1 MCWTGGLAFFGVTL
15 AQQRADVVNVSEVVL
30 RTNAIRSPLPSY
42 PPASLAKKIGGVV
55 VVSIITDS
63 EGAPTSVTV
72 LEAPDEAI
80 AAIVPQ
86 TVRTWTFA
94 PALVGAQMTKR
105 GFMGKLT
112 FYFQASDRGGR
123 VLNPQDMPGGPVMPS
138 HRGPSG
144 APTGPPPSRPVVSDA
159 ASIDTAWTEIGEPE
173 LKKLQLA
180 ERPIVLDIRPRS
192 DFSRGH
198 RTGAVNIPADE
209 LAVRAGIELDKARP
223 VVVDCSREETRT
235 CQRAA
240 ATLKAGTFN
249 RILIFLP

>member
-1 MCWTGGLAFFGVTL
+1 MALAFLGVAL

-42 PPASLAKKIGGVV
+42 PPGSLAKKIGGVV
-55 VVSIITDS
+55 VVSIVTDS

-80 AAIVPQ
+80 ASIVPEALK
-86 TVRTWTFA
+86 TWTFA
-94 PALVGAQMTKR
+94 PALVGAQMAKR
-105 GFMGKLT
+105 GLMGKLT
-112 FYFQASDRGGR
+112 FYFQVSNGR

-138 HRGPSG
+138 HEGPSS
-144 APTGPPPSRPVVSDA
+144 APTVPPPSRPAVSHA
-159 ASIDTAWTEIGEPE
+159 GSIDGTTWTEIGEPE
-173 LKKLQLA
+173 LNKLQLA

-209 LAVRAGIELDKARP
+209 LAVRAGIELDKVRP
-223 VVVDCSREETRT
+223 VVVDCSREETRM

-240 ATLKAGTFN
+240 ATLKAAKFS